1 MVAKARSE
9 GSAGAA
15 PGLHE
20 VARLFPPMTQAE
32 FEALKE
38 DIGRHGLREPITTS
52 EGEIVDGIHRDRACR
67 ELGIEPR
74 YVEWSGEGSLLDFA
88 VGRNLHRRHLTES
101 QRAMVAAR
109 IANLAGGRPAKTA
122 RKEAVSEAEAAA
134 RMKVGRSSV
143 QKAKQVLGRGD
154 PGLVAAVERDEVS
167 VSAAARV
174 AELGR
179 EEQAEVVAQGP
190 AAIKARARQ
199 LRRGEGAEDRGAHR
213 PCTTATV
220 PTPSRSTSS
229 GSTPSRVNAVQ
240 AGAEGPQ
247 GDRAWLEG
255 LPVRARLR
263 DPAAFDREALGWR
276 RLQPLLDRARREHPG
291 FDGEVPLR
299 MFSSASRPQL
309 LSHVASLGHP
319 RDWRVCPSCGGTG
332 AGDRGGRCESCR
344 GDGFV
349 HHAGRRGLIAPAVG
363 PILGVGS
370 HDCRV
375 NRPDGFGSPDLLAE
389 EETARQAVATYG
401 QVAHDLAGS
410 DLLIGPAS
418 RGADTHGSIPPNQ
431 VVGDPVDYLVRR
443 NKMARA
449 SYEKTR
455 KKKHRKVKYLWL

>member
-1 MVAKARSE
+1 MVAKTRSK
-9 GSAGAA
+9 GSAGA

-74 YVEWSGEGSLLDFA
+74 YVEWSGEGSLVDFV

-179 EEQAEVVAQGP
+179 EEQAEVVARGP

-199 LRRGEGAEDRGAHR
+199 ARRGEGAKARRRAQAVHDGDGADAE
-213 PCTTATV
+213 PV
-220 PTPSRSTSS
+220 DVERSTSS
-229 GSTPSRVNAVQ
+229 GSTPSR
-240 AGAEGPQ
+240 
-247 GDRAWLEG
+247 
-255 LPVRARLR
+255 PV
-263 DPAAFDREALGWR
+263 P
-276 RLQPLLDRARREHPG
+276 RARRATGRGWRACRCGPG
-291 FDGEVPLR
+291 SGTRPPSIARRWAGGGSSPCWTGPAASTPASTGRCGSRVFSLLLTPPVAEPRGRPGPSPRLAGLPRVP
-299 MFSSASRPQL
+299 
-309 LSHVASLGHP
+309 GH
-319 RDWRVCPSCGGTG
+319 
-332 AGDRGGRCESCR
+332 GGRR
-344 GDGFV
+344 PGRALRVVPGRRV
-349 HHAGRRGLIAPAVG
+349 LHHAGRRGLIAPAVG
-363 PILGVGS
+363 PIHGVGPR
-370 HDCRV
+370 DGLV
-375 NRPDGFGSPDLLAE
+375 NRPDGVGPPDGRLGRDATGTTGSGGVVEEGRIRPAERPPRSRSTSLAVE
-389 EETARQAVATYG
+389 PVQARG
-401 QVAHDLAGS
+401 
-410 DLLIGPAS
+410 GPS
-418 RGADTHGSIPPNQ
+418 RA
-431 VVGDPVDYLVRR
+431 PVDVPVAGRR
-443 NKMARA
+443 PRA
-449 SYEKTR
+449 GR
-455 KKKHRKVKYLWL
+455 ACR